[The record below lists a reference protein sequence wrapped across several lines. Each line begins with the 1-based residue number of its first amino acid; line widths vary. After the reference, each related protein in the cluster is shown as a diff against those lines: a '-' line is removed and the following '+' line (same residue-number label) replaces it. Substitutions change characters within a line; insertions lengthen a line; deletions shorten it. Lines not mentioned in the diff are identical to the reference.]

1 MLYVKTIETNIK
13 HPGGI
18 KVNTLTPRVFLTGSN
33 GSGKTA
39 ILNALQL
46 ALTGEAHD
54 LGIKDKAKTSTLLR
68 HLLPEGEEEL
78 YARVELVAIGVTSS
92 DHAIYTFE
100 WALVP
105 GKKAKR
111 SIPKDAPKPRL
122 LIPEVEAALKGTKQT
137 MLRFLTKYFGRQDIQ
152 RGHNVLSWSAGTTLQ
167 GAKDLPW
174 SKRILLTEAAARKS
188 MNQHKAGA
196 KALRVALEQ
205 LGGSEASD
213 GAVIASA
220 IATLTGFQLG
230 HKLPICGVC
239 GQETSMNVLQERHEK
254 AKSKVGDEPVS
265 SRISALKYA
274 AEQADRQAKEAEELV
289 GYCLKAM
296 EADVKHNLTGILRA
310 INHRTPAEGGD
321 DPFGLTI
328 EKSSI
333 YFTFNGDPLVSG
345 AESTWL
351 LAAVASGII
360 NQDNSFHLITT
371 PDRAFDHRG
380 IADFLKAFGSEAGP
394 NQIFVQCPIQPRGR
408 LSSKWCKVDMDEQGA

>member
-18 KVNTLTPRVFLTGSN
+18 KIDTLTPRVFLTGSN

-78 YARVELVAIGVTSS
+78 YAKVDLIDIGELGGYLT
-92 DHAIYTFE
+92 HTFE
-100 WALVP
+100 WSLVP

-111 SIPKDAPKPRL
+111 SIPNDAPETRL

-137 MLRFLTKYFGRQDIQ
+137 MLRFLTKYFGSQDIQ
-152 RGHNVLSWSAGTTLQ
+152 AGYQVAVSHALVS
-167 GAKDLPW
+167 GLDVPW
-174 SKRILLTEAAARKS
+174 NKRILLTEAAARKS

-205 LGGSEASD
+205 LGGSEASE
-213 GAVIASA
+213 GAMVASA
-220 IATLTGFQLG
+220 IVTLTGFQLK
-230 HKLPICGVC
+230 HLLPTCGVC
-239 GQETSMNVLQERHEK
+239 GQDVEAKVLSSRHDK
-254 AKSKVGDEPVS
+254 AKAKVGDEPVS
-265 SRISALKYA
+265 SRISALQYA
-274 AEQADRQAKEAEELV
+274 AEQAERQAKKAEELV
-289 GYCLKAM
+289 TYCLLAM
-296 EADVKHNLTGILRA
+296 ETDVQNNLALILRA
-310 INHRTPAEGGD
+310 LNMRTPAEGGD
-321 DPFGLTI
+321 DPFGLVI

-345 AESTWL
+345 AESTWMMSVI
-351 LAAVASGII
+351 AAGVT
-360 NQDNSFHLITT
+360 NRDNSFHLITT
-371 PDRAFDHRG
+371 PDRAFDHKG
-380 IADFLKAFGSEAGP
+380 IADFLKAFGNKAGP

-408 LSSKWCKVDMDEQGA
+408 LSSKWVKIDMDEGGAHA

>member
-18 KVNTLTPRVFLTGSN
+18 TVNTLTPRVFLTGSN

-68 HLLPEGEEEL
+68 HLLPEGDEEL
-78 YARVELVAIGVTSS
+78 YAKVELVNTAVGQN
-92 DHAIYTFE
+92 AAYYTFE
-100 WALVP
+100 WSLVP

-111 SIPKDAPKPRL
+111 TIPKDAPEPRL

-137 MLRFLTKYFGRQDIQ
+137 MLRFLTKYFGTQDTSNRAI
-152 RGHNVLSWSAGTTLQ
+152 RSLVAKTTLQ
-167 GAKDLPW
+167 GGEALPW
-174 SKRILLTEAAARKS
+174 NERILLTEEAARKS

-196 KALRVALEQ
+196 KSLRVALEQ
-205 LGGSEASD
+205 LGGSDAPEKAI
-213 GAVIASA
+213 VASA
-220 IATLTGFQLG
+220 IVTLTGFQIKHGLTV
-230 HKLPICGVC
+230 CGVC
-239 GQETSMNVLQERHEK
+239 GQDTSGEVLHSRHDK

-265 SRISALKYA
+265 SRISALQYA
-274 AEQADRQAKEAEELV
+274 AEQAERQAKKAEELV
-289 GYCLKAM
+289 DYCLKAM
-296 EADVKHNLTGILRA
+296 EGDVKHNLTPILRA
-310 INHRTPAEGGD
+310 INLRTPAEGGD
-321 DPFGLTI
+321 DPFGLVI

-333 YFTFNGDPLVSG
+333 YFTFNEDPLVSG

-351 LAAVASGII
+351 MAVIAAGIT
-360 NQDNSFHLITT
+360 NRDNSFHLITT
-371 PDRAFDHRG
+371 PDRAFDHKG
-380 IADFLKAFGSEAGP
+380 IADFLKAFGHSDDAGP

-408 LSSKWCKVDMDEQGA
+408 LSNKWCKVDMDEVGA